1 MQDQQQDSTQSEAQA
16 LRPEGQ
22 GAGLHLPNWAY
33 WVLAL
38 ALTVAFWAFGQT
50 NHGFHMHDGVA
61 HFLNMKRVLLEPW
74 LGLSIW
80 QKPGYKYL
88 MAPLSPLGEDFL
100 IWLHCAFLGL
110 AAWMT
115 GKAVQSAG
123 YPGMRAF
130 AMVLVAFQPIV
141 WQTAFRFHSE
151 NFVAMLLAGFLWAW
165 FEKKHVLAALLISY
179 AMVTRFE
186 LGLIAAGVGLIFLY
200 RRQWVPAL
208 LVGAFPLLINFL
220 GFFYTMGDAEP
231 GSSPLYF
238 LTDMISAGSAF
249 KYKQFGFWYNWRM
262 ISPASGVVLVGLAI
276 LGMLPLALPSR
287 MRSGGRSGAL
297 GSAEARS
304 GAQSDVLAANDKPGF
319 LAYLDRFGILYL
331 YFGAIFIGY
340 CLFTSPW
347 FTFLTL
353 QSQDQA
359 YTQFAPAL
367 AMLAAIGLGNFFAA
381 ARQRQLLAL
390 GAVGVYAI
398 LVAAF
403 NNLRYAHPNGF
414 LYAPQ
419 GGGQAQAL
427 QPVPDSESF
436 ERAMQAGY
444 QAVPEPSYLL
454 VAVLLLAGLAAWFFL
469 RFKPAVL
476 VVLFSVVLMGHTL
489 YIEEPKELTF
499 EEQVC
504 KQAADW
510 FKQHEVR
517 KDRNLYASH
526 NVFHYFSGHT
536 VSDRGATRLLTWDRV
551 LEAPQGSII
560 LWDSHY
566 SFKQNPPG
574 SKAHWRNVPIDSLT
588 AHPEWF
594 RPLVQQPF
602 GDNRS
607 FVMMPF
613 EKTSGPVGS
622 TNPENSA
629 TP

>member
-1 MQDQQQDSTQSEAQA
+1 
-16 LRPEGQ
+16 
-22 GAGLHLPNWAY
+22 
-33 WVLAL
+33 
-38 ALTVAFWAFGQT
+38 
-50 NHGFHMHDGVA
+50 MHDGVA

-88 MAPLSPLGEDFL
+88 MAPLSQLGEGFL

-165 FEKKHVLAALLISY
+165 FEKRYVLAALLISY

-220 GFFYTMGDAEP
+220 GYFYTLGDAEP

-276 LGMLPLALPSR
+276 LGMLPLAMPSR
-287 MRSGGRSGAL
+287 HGKAGSGDGD
-297 GSAEARS
+297 GSPASAPQGS
-304 GAQSDVLAANDKPGF
+304 PGF
-319 LAYLDRFGILYL
+319 GAYLGRFGILYL

-367 AMLAAIGLGNFFAA
+367 AMLAAIGLGNFIAA
-381 ARQRQLLAL
+381 ERSRQMLAL
-390 GAVGVYAI
+390 GAMALYTV
-398 LVAAF
+398 LVAAY
-403 NNLRYAHPNGF
+403 NNLAYAHPNGF
-414 LYAPQ
+414 LYAPP

-427 QPVPDSESF
+427 QPVPGSDSY
-436 ERAMQAGY
+436 ERALQAGY

-454 VAVLLLAGLAAWFFL
+454 VAVLLLAGLGAWFFL
-469 RFKPAVL
+469 RFRPAILVL
-476 VVLFSVVLMGHTL
+476 LFSIVLMGHTL

-504 KQAADW
+504 KQAAEW

-536 VSDRGATRLLTWDRV
+536 VSDRGTTRLLTWDRV
-551 LEAPQGSII
+551 LEAPKGSIL

-574 SKAHWRNVPIDSLT
+574 SPPHWRNVPIDSMT

-613 EKTSGPVGS
+613 EKMVGPQGPS
-622 TNPENSA
+622 SEASIPSIQ

>member
-1 MQDQQQDSTQSEAQA
+1 MSAASEQVPTQDQG
-16 LRPEGQ
+16 LRPSGQ
-22 GAGLHLPNWAY
+22 GTGQTTGLVLPGWAY
-33 WVLAL
+33 WALAL
-38 ALTVAFWAFGQT
+38 GLTVAFWAFGQN

-88 MAPLSPLGEDFL
+88 MAPLSPLGENFL
-100 IWLHCAFLGL
+100 VWLHCAFLGL
-110 AAWMT
+110 AAWFT
-115 GKAVQSAG
+115 GRAVQSAG
-123 YPGMRAF
+123 YPGMRVF
-130 AMVLVAFQPIV
+130 AMILVAFQPIV

-165 FEKKHVLAALLISY
+165 FEKRYIIAALLISY

-186 LGLIAAGVGLIFLY
+186 LGLIAAGVGLILLY
-200 RRQWVPAL
+200 KRQWIPAL
-208 LVGAFPLLINFL
+208 LVGAFPLLVNIL
-220 GFFYTMGDAEP
+220 GFAHTLGDDEP

-276 LGMLPLALPSR
+276 LGMLPLALPGSKGAAAGW
-287 MRSGGRSGAL
+287 GG
-297 GSAEARS
+297 
-304 GAQSDVLAANDKPGF
+304 AAGDGPPGF
-319 LAYLDRFGILYL
+319 GRYLGRFGILYL

-381 ARQRQLLAL
+381 ERSRQWLAL
-390 GAVGVYAI
+390 GAIGFYAI

-403 NNLRYAHPNGF
+403 NNLKYAHPNGF
-414 LYAPQ
+414 LYAPPNN
-419 GGGQAQAL
+419 GQPVAL
-427 QPVPDSESF
+427 QPVPDSDSF
-436 ERAMQAGY
+436 DRAMQAGY
-444 QAVPEPSYLL
+444 QAVSEPSYLVVALIL
-454 VAVLLLAGLAAWFFL
+454 VAGLAAWFFL
-469 RFKPAVL
+469 RFKPVVL
-476 VVLFSVVLMGHTL
+476 VVLFSVALMGHTL
-489 YIEEPKELTF
+489 YIEEPKELTY

-504 KQAADW
+504 KQAAEW
-510 FKQHEVR
+510 FQQHAVR
-517 KDRNLYASH
+517 EDRNLYASH
-526 NVFHYFSGHT
+526 NVFHYFSGNT
-536 VSDRGATRLLTWDRV
+536 VSDRGTTRLLTWDRV
-551 LEAPQGSII
+551 LAAPKGSII

-574 SKAHWRNVPIDSLT
+574 SKAHWRNVPIDSMT

-594 RPLVQQPF
+594 RPLVNQPF

-613 EKTSGPVGS
+613 EKTVGAIGQATTPLDS
-622 TNPENSA
+622 TR